1 MIDLGCCRY
10 DRPLCYHVTM
20 TAPRESLAR
29 AARKQRAGVEDR
41 WRKRDGTPSAVDG
54 QVTRWRARYVDDA
67 GREHTRAF
75 DRKVDAQRW
84 LAGVSASI
92 VRGDYIDPKL
102 ARMTVDA
109 WCELWLSGYRTRR
122 KSTVRQAE
130 VHLKIIKQ
138 AFGVMPLSAVKP
150 SQVKAWTSQL
160 KAEGR
165 ADSYV
170 YALHSRLS
178 QLMNDAV
185 HDGVSAQPLLTTD
198 LARHR
203 FAAALRRK
211 HRAGMGSS

>member
-1 MIDLGCCRY
+1 
-10 DRPLCYHVTM
+10 M
-20 TAPRESLAR
+20 TGRRESLTR

-54 QVTRWRARYVDDA
+54 RVTRWRARYVDDA

-130 VHLKIIKQ
+130 VHLKIIRQ
-138 AFGVMPLSAVKP
+138 AFGVMPLSAG
-150 SQVKAWTSQL
+150 S
-160 KAEGR
+160 
-165 ADSYV
+165 
-170 YALHSRLS
+170 
-178 QLMNDAV
+178 
-185 HDGVSAQPLLTTD
+185 
-198 LARHR
+198 
-203 FAAALRRK
+203 LRR
-211 HRAGMGSS
+211 